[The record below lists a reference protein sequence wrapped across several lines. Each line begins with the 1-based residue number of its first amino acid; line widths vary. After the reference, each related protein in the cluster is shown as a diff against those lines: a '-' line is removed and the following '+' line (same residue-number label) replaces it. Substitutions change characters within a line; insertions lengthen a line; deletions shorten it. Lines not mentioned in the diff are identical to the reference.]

1 MVQGHGIHGSFVV
14 DAALKLPMLR
24 RLSLDLCD
32 ACEGDFDIPS
42 YSDRCFLSIV
52 KIARCKF
59 QKSSSKTEFLESR
72 RRLVHKGT
80 FVLVWNGKELVRTVV
95 KERL

>member
-42 YSDRCFLSIV
+42 VSL
-52 KIARCKF
+52 
-59 QKSSSKTEFLESR
+59 L
-72 RRLVHKGT
+72 
-80 FVLVWNGKELVRTVV
+80 
-95 KERL
+95 